1 MRIAS
6 GAGFFSNNEDCFQK
20 GGVMKLKF
28 PNRKR
33 IRFYS
38 IFTIILL
45 LLFLSFSSAPYAR
58 CTFLIAG
65 KEATEDGSI
74 LIARNEDLEGGW
86 AKHIV
91 INPVTEYKEGETIT
105 SKNDFVWELP
115 EKTLK
120 YISVQDCLPT
130 YGIYHECAINSEQ
143 VAVSA
148 TTTARQNEK
157 SKVADPLVE
166 DGVGENIIT
175 TLIAQKA
182 RTALEGVQMV
192 GQMVETKGASESFGM
207 AIGDPKEV
215 WLLEVGGGHHWVAVK
230 VPDDTYFVG
239 ANALRIGEVNLTDHE
254 NFCGSADLIDFA
266 IEHQLYDPDCGEP
279 FHFAKAYG
287 TAKDYQVRNYRRV
300 WGGLNYFT
308 PSAQFGSESKHYPLF
323 NKPDEKIGLEDA
335 MNFMRYHYQDTEYD
349 SILVNPNERGIGT
362 FSTIESHVL
371 QLRDWLP
378 NNLGGVQWIA
388 LSTPLAS
395 PFIPYYVGI
404 EELPAPYRMG
414 SDQYDDQSAYWAFRT
429 LAILSASNF
438 EGKGQEILEKWH
450 SFEKQQLSIQPYLEE
465 TVQQLLENNEHE
477 IGIDLLN
484 QYTNGQCLMAL
495 HKAYQ
500 LKKDYFTQMSNE

>member
-1 MRIAS
+1 
-6 GAGFFSNNEDCFQK
+6 
-20 GGVMKLKF
+20 
-28 PNRKR
+28 
-33 IRFYS
+33 
-38 IFTIILL
+38 
-45 LLFLSFSSAPYAR
+45 
-58 CTFLIAG
+58 
-65 KEATEDGSI
+65 
-74 LIARNEDLEGGW
+74 
-86 AKHIV
+86 
-91 INPVTEYKEGETIT
+91 
-105 SKNDFVWELP
+105 
-115 EKTLK
+115 
-120 YISVQDCLPT
+120 
-130 YGIYHECAINSEQ
+130 
-143 VAVSA
+143 
-148 TTTARQNEK
+148 
-157 SKVADPLVE
+157 
-166 DGVGENIIT
+166 
-175 TLIAQKA
+175 
-182 RTALEGVQMV
+182 
-192 GQMVETKGASESFGM
+192 
-207 AIGDPKEV
+207 
-215 WLLEVGGGHHWVAVK
+215 
-230 VPDDTYFVG
+230 
-239 ANALRIGEVNLTDHE
+239 
-254 NFCGSADLIDFA
+254 
-266 IEHQLYDPDCGEP
+266 
-279 FHFAKAYG
+279 
-287 TAKDYQVRNYRRV
+287 
-300 WGGLNYFT
+300 
-308 PSAQFGSESKHYPLF
+308 
-323 NKPDEKIGLEDA
+323 

-500 LKKDYFTQMSNE
+500 FKKDYFTQMSNE

>member
-1 MRIAS
+1 MNLRS
-6 GAGFFSNNEDCFQK
+6 
-20 GGVMKLKF
+20 
-28 PNRKR
+28 PNTKR

-38 IFTIILL
+38 IVTITLL
-45 LLFLSFSSAPYAR
+45 WLFLFFSPASYAR

-65 KEATEDGSI
+65 KEATQDGSI

-91 INPVTEYKEGETIT
+91 INPVTEYEKGDTIT
-105 SKNDFVWELP
+105 SKNGFVWELP

-120 YISVQDCLPT
+120 YVSVQDCLPT

-148 TTTARQNEK
+148 TTTAHQNERAK
-157 SKVADPLVE
+157 EADPLIE
-166 DGVGENIIT
+166 EGIGENIIT
-175 TLIAQKA
+175 TLVAQEAKS
-182 RTALEGVQMV
+182 ALEGVQMV
-192 GQMVETKGASESFGM
+192 GRMVETRGASESFGM

-230 VPDDTYFVG
+230 VPDDSYFVG
-239 ANALRIGEVNLTDHE
+239 ANALRIGEVNLADTE
-254 NFCGSADLIDFA
+254 NYLGSADLIDFA

-287 TAKDYQVRNYRRV
+287 TAAAYQVRNYRRV

-308 PSAQFGSESKHYPLF
+308 PSAHWNPETKIHPLF
-323 NKPDEKIGLEDA
+323 NKPDKKISLEEA
-335 MNFMRYHYQDTEYD
+335 MNLMRYHYQNTEYD
-349 SILVNPNERGIGT
+349 SIQKNPDERGIGT

-371 QLRDWLP
+371 QIRDWLP
-378 NNLGGVQWIA
+378 DELGGVQWIA

-404 EELPAPYRMG
+404 EELPAIYQDG

-429 LAILSASNF
+429 LGILSALDF
-438 EGKGQEILEKWH
+438 EGKGQEILAHWQN
-450 SFEKQQLSIQPYLEE
+450 FEEQQLIRQPYLEKN
-465 TVQQLLENNEHE
+465 VQQLLENDKHE
-477 IGIDLLN
+477 IAIDMLN
-484 QYTNGQCLMAL
+484 QYSNGQCLIAL
-495 HKAYQ
+495 HQAYQ
-500 LKKDYFTQMSNE
+500 YKRDYFTQMSNE